1 MPMNNVANLKRFSL
15 VGFQTRIEF
24 NRTTKMWLWTDKE
37 SNVTATTKA
46 PHNTFT
52 LGRHNWTITGDKGC
66 SEEGKEYTTELK
78 MSGCLE
84 GSFTCDDGQCV
95 SLEQRCNQ
103 FSDCADKSDE
113 ENCKVLVLEK
123 SYNKNVPPI
132 ETMNEKVKVFTSL
145 DILKLVDIKEE
156 DYSVKIQFSIM
167 LK

>member
-1 MPMNNVANLKRFSL
+1 M
-15 VGFQTRIEF
+15 
-24 NRTTKMWLWTDKE
+24 TDRE

-46 PHNTFT
+46 PHKTFT
-52 LGRHNWTITGDKGC
+52 LGRHNWTIRGDKGC
-66 SEEGKEYTTELK
+66 SEEGREYTTELK